1 MNNGFIV
8 LDSMKNTKKYD
19 GNTLKFGITVSG
31 IDYIVKLQKDTIS
44 SLYSEHIASRFILNL
59 GINCHET
66 WLGYYNNN
74 LVVIMKDFT
83 DEKAK
88 LRSYKSTRQSSE
100 GTDLSGKT
108 YTYNDVMYLINK
120 HTKMSEENKRKTIIQ
135 FWDMFICDAILG
147 NRDRHHGNW
156 GYLTYSSGYIPSPI
170 YDNGGSLFPDL
181 QNRIHEYI
189 IALNNNKEYLFIADR
204 SEKFP
209 ASLFQMVRSDG
220 TNKRTNYFEIL
231 SDLRINKTLANEV
244 KNLKQK
250 VGFNRVYESIFR
262 AVDSVKDIIPLE
274 YRRFYIIIVC
284 TRYLHMIERK
294 TIKESYM
301 QSVRRLNN
309 ESRNW
314 M

>member
-1 MNNGFIV
+1 MHNGFIV
-8 LDSMKNTKKYD
+8 KDNMRNTKSYD
-19 GNTLKFGITVSG
+19 GNTLKFGITVNN
-31 IDYIVKLQKDTIS
+31 IDYIVKMQKDTIS

-59 GINCHET
+59 GISCHET
-66 WLGYYNNN
+66 WLGYYNRE
-74 LVVIMKDFT
+74 LVVIMRDFT
-83 DEKAK
+83 SDKAK

-100 GTDLSGKT
+100 GTDLSNKS
-108 YTYNDVMYLINK
+108 YTYNDVLYLINK
-120 HTKMSEENKRKTIIQ
+120 HTKMSDANKRKTVTQ
-135 FWDMFICDAILG
+135 FWQMFLCDAILG

-156 GYLTYSSGYIPSPI
+156 GYLTYRNDYRPAPI
-170 YDNGGSLFPDL
+170 YDSGASLFPDI
-181 QNRIHEYI
+181 QNRINEYI
-189 IALNNNKEYLFIADR
+189 NAVNNNKEFTFISDR

-209 ASLFQMVRSDG
+209 ASLFQMVRPDG
-220 TNKRTNYFEIL
+220 TNKRTNYYEIL

-244 KNLKQK
+244 KELKTK
-250 VGFNRVYESIFR
+250 VGFNQIYENIFR
-262 AVDSVKDIIPLE
+262 VVYDIKDMVPVE

-309 ESRNW
+309 EARNW